1 MSLILVFNW
10 YIYDPS
16 VSLHFGLELNV
27 NIFLFL
33 STKKSADIIMISSG
47 SSDRDSISSIRIIAQ
62 VFTTGR
68 LCRSRVS
75 PSSGFAAPPLTN
87 ERSIFTS
94 VF

>member
-16 VSLHFGLELNV
+16 VSLHFGLESNV

-33 STKKSADIIMISSG
+33 RTQKGADIIIISS
-47 SSDRDSISSIRIIAQ
+47 SSDSDSVSSIRIIAQ
-62 VFTTGR
+62 VFTTECSR
-68 LCRSRVS
+68 RSRVS